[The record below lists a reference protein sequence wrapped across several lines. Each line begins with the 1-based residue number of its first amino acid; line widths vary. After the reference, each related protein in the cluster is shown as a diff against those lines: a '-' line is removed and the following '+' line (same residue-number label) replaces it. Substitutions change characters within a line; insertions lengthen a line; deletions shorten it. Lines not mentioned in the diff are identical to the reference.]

1 MGVVLLIFLILLA
14 IAFLGLVA
22 LSCGSSP
29 LAPAARILLALMCGA
44 MALFCVYGF
53 LASFEP
59 SEQVNWFKAG
69 YATGFLVFLAIGS
82 WAVLTRPPAAHDRS
96 TES

>member
-1 MGVVLLIFLILLA
+1 MGAILLIFVILLVS
-14 IAFLGLVA
+14 AFLGLIAV
-22 LSCGSSP
+22 SCGSSP

-59 SEQVNWFKAG
+59 SEQANWFKAG
-69 YATGFLVFLAIGS
+69 YATGFLVFVALGS
-82 WAVLTRPPAAHDRS
+82 WSLLTKPSS
-96 TES
+96 TRE